1 MSFTTLGFIAFFVVV
16 FFGYYTV
23 PKKCQV
29 PLLLVASAAF
39 YASASCVFLLYL
51 LITTLATYMGAR
63 IMAANLARQ
72 KAFIKE
78 KGRTISRD
86 EKSNYKAKEAGKR
99 RWVLIGV
106 MAVVLGLLGVFKYA
120 DFFLSNARWLLGVFG
135 CGTSASGLTALNLIL
150 PIGLSFYVFQSLG
163 YCIDVY
169 REEIP
174 AERNFLKYALFTSF
188 FPQVLQGPIGNYER
202 LSGQFSAVHEFDS
215 ARVVA
220 GLQRVVWGFGKKLI
234 IANRIA
240 ACIDPV
246 WADVGSHSGACTW
259 LLVAVMY
266 AFQLYADF
274 SGYMDIACGCS
285 QMLGIK
291 LDENFDCPYLTKSIS
306 EFWRKWHIT
315 LGVWFK
321 NYLFYPLLRS
331 QWNTKLRKI
340 SAPVATVVALVIV
353 WALIG
358 LWHGADWSYVAY
370 GLYHGFFVI
379 LAAVLG
385 TFYEKLHVFAPRFF
399 QSRSYAVFQIV
410 RTFLIVS
417 VGYLI
422 FKPANLAKTAA
433 ILSSSV
439 TFGINQAVALVQK
452 DVQSWWICAVWI
464 LLLVIVDLIHI
475 RYGYGTIRGFVS
487 RCPRAIRLLIYL
499 ASVEMILSFGLLE
512 TKFQVFEY
520 FKF

>member
-1 MSFTTLGFIAFFVVV
+1 M
-16 FFGYYTV
+16 
-23 PKKCQV
+23 
-29 PLLLVASAAF
+29 LLLLAASAVF

-51 LITTLATYMGAR
+51 LITTLVTYLGAR
-63 IMAANLARQ
+63 IMDANLARQ
-72 KAFIKE
+72 KAWIKE
-78 KGRTISRD
+78 KGRTISRE
-86 EKSNYKAKEAGKR
+86 EKSSYKAKEAGKR

-120 DFFLSNARWLLGVFG
+120 DFFLANARWLMGVLG
-135 CGTSASGLTALNLIL
+135 CGTAASGLTALNLIL

-202 LSGQFSAVHEFDS
+202 LSGQLYAVHEFDA

-246 WADVGSHSGACTW
+246 WADVGSHAGACTW

-285 QMLGIK
+285 EMLGIK
-291 LDENFDCPYLTKSIS
+291 LDENFDCPYLTTSIS

-331 QWNTKLRKI
+331 RWNTKLRKI
-340 SAPVATVVALVIV
+340 SAPMSTVVALVIV

-385 TFYEKLHVFAPRFF
+385 TFYEKLHASAPRFF

-417 VGYLI
+417 IGYLI
-422 FKPANLAKTAA
+422 FKPANLMKTAA

-439 TFGINQAVALVQK
+439 TFGFNQAVALVQK

-464 LLLVIVDLIHI
+464 LLLALVDLIHF
-475 RYGYGTIRGFVS
+475 RLGYGMIRGFVS

-499 ASVEMILSFGLLE
+499 ASVEMVLSFGLLE